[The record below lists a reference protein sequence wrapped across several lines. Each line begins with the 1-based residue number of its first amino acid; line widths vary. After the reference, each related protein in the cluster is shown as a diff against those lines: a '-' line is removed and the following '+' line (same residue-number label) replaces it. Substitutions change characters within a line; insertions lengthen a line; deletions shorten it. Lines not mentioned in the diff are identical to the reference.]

1 MATLADVLHTI
12 VDLIPV
18 PGDQAQRTRVHE
30 QIAHLLE
37 EVTED
42 VAEDATA

>member
-18 PGDQAQRTRVHE
+18 PGDQGQKTRVHE
-30 QIAHLLE
+30 QIVDLLE
-37 EVTED
+37 TAAEDIADD
-42 VAEDATA
+42 VA